1 MYFYYAKPKF
11 GMFHLGGKCI
21 CWISLYIE
29 VAYHVF
35 RSITT
40 KMHCWE
46 TNSKR
51 QLQISR
57 YIFGDTLNY
66 KTLILYEI

>member
-1 MYFYYAKPKF
+1 MYFYDAKPIF
-11 GMFHLGGKCI
+11 GIIYLGGKCI
-21 CWISLYIE
+21 YWILLYIE
-29 VAYHVF
+29 VTYHVF

-57 YIFGDTLNY
+57 YIFGDTVDY
-66 KTLILYEI
+66 KSLIIHEI